1 MTDNNNIN
9 LDYEP
14 LGCIRS
20 GKEISIALYVFA
32 GILVIAGIIYYFA
45 IMSSI
50 VLMASFIFFAA
61 LSAFAG
67 VSSAKSA
74 WYWGEEKFTIIR
86 FPSKPITFGYDEI
99 VQIYSVTEGPAV
111 TVMFRMKN
119 GKQYGLSGRL
129 KGVKEFLEHLDS
141 KQKQQ
146 KQESADKIETV

>member
-20 GKEISIALYVFA
+20 GKEISIAFYVFA
-32 GILVIAGIIYYFA
+32 GILVIAGIIVNFA
-45 IMSSI
+45 VMSSI
-50 VLMASFIFFAA
+50 AVFAVFVFFAA

-67 VSSAKSA
+67 VSGAKSA

-146 KQESADKIETV
+146 QQQESADNV

>member
-1 MTDNNNIN
+1 MNDNNVD

-20 GKEISIALYVFA
+20 GKEISIVLYVFA
-32 GILVIAGIIYYFA
+32 GILVIAGIIYNFA
-45 IMSSI
+45 VMSSI
-50 VLMASFIFFAA
+50 VLIGSFIFFAA

-74 WYWGEEKFTIIR
+74 WYWGEEKFTVVR
-86 FPSKPITFGYDEI
+86 FPSKPLTFGYNEI

-119 GKQYGLSGRL
+119 GKQYGLSGRQ
-129 KGVKEFLEHLDS
+129 KGVKEFLEYLDA
-141 KQKQQ
+141 KQ
-146 KQESADKIETV
+146 KQESTDKV